1 MAGNDG
7 AWYPIS
13 VPLPPV
19 EVRKLKR
26 HTTGGGNGWA
36 LPKEGWV
43 WVGGVNYC
51 VMRSNLLCS
60 C

>member
-7 AWYPIS
+7 AWYPIA

-26 HTTGGGNGWA
+26 RAAGGGNGWA
-36 LPKEGWV
+36 LTGG
-43 WVGGVNYC
+43 GGVE
-51 VMRSNLLCS
+51 LITA
-60 C
+60 

>member
-26 HTTGGGNGWA
+26 HTAGGGNGWA
-36 LPKEGWV
+36 LTRVEG
-43 WVGGVNYC
+43 GGVNYC